1 MQGDTRIEGVRVQE
15 KIPGP
20 DGPAN
25 DNWNKRPDAEVA
37 TRRRITEDPRKLHTH
52 E

>member
-1 MQGDTRIEGVRVQE
+1 MQE

-25 DNWNKRPDAEVA
+25 DNWGTDPRGKEAPRKRI
-37 TRRRITEDPRKLHTH
+37 ITEDPRIVKAVD
-52 E
+52 